1 MGCSMNYKNLLAFSF
16 IFGLMANAL
25 AEQED
30 AGKLLR
36 ISGYGTIGAVHST
49 NDQADI
55 VRDLI
60 QQDGVGY
67 TRRVD
72 YGMDSLLGVQL
83 DVTPADEFGASV
95 QVVSRRGQNNFKP
108 EITWAF
114 GRYTPNDTV
123 QLRVGRLGF
132 DVYLLADSRNVG
144 YSYQWV
150 RPPVEYF
157 GPLII
162 SYIDGADLL
171 LKAPLGDGVLRA
183 KFYAGKAQERAA
195 VGASDSALFSLVGSP
210 LFGAYLE
217 YQSRHW
223 QYRLGYAQ
231 LKFNNEFP
239 YLDDLAN
246 GLRSPMLRALD
257 PNAPFLAEKIQ
268 FNGKKIGYFSA
279 GIAYDNG
286 PLQGQLMLSRLNSD
300 LLGFPPNVA
309 GYSTVSYRLD
319 KWTPY
324 LTYSAIRP
332 ISSAPLLNV
341 PLGVDLRLD
350 QLVSSYR
357 VTAQGQLADQT
368 TVSLGVRYD
377 FSEKMDLKFQ
387 IDQMRSK
394 QNLLIRN
401 IQPGWDGRST
411 LFSVA
416 FDFIF

>member
-1 MGCSMNYKNLLAFSF
+1 VNYKNLIVFSF
-16 IFGLMANAL
+16 IFGLMADAR
-25 AEQED
+25 ADQED
-30 AGKLLR
+30 AGKLWR
-36 ISGYGTIGAVHST
+36 VSGYGTLGAVHST
-49 NDQADI
+49 NNQADF

-67 TRRVD
+67 TRRID

-95 QVVSRRGQNNFKP
+95 QVVSRRGQSNFKP

-132 DVYLLADSRNVG
+132 DVYLLADSRNVS

-150 RPPVEYF
+150 RPPLEYF

-162 SYIDGADLL
+162 SYIDGADLV
-171 LKAPLGDGVLRA
+171 LKAPLGDGVVRA
-183 KFYAGKAQERAA
+183 KFYAGKAQETAA
-195 VGASDSALFSLVGSP
+195 VGSSDNSQFSLAGSP
-210 LFGAYLE
+210 LLGTYLE

-239 YLDDLAN
+239 YMDDLAN
-246 GLRSPMLRALD
+246 AMRSPMLQMFD
-257 PNAPFLAEKIQ
+257 PNAAILAEKIQ
-268 FNGKKIGYFSA
+268 FNGRKIGYLSV
-279 GIAYDNG
+279 GVAYDNG
-286 PLQGQLMLSRLNSD
+286 PLQGQVMLSKLKSN
-300 LLGFPPNVA
+300 LLGFPPNSA
-309 GYSTVSYRLD
+309 GYGTVSYRLD

-332 ISSAPLLNV
+332 GSSAPRLNV
-341 PLGVDLRLD
+341 PLGLDPGLD
-350 QLVSSYR
+350 QLAGGYR
-357 VTAQGQLADQT
+357 LTAEGQLADQT
-368 TVSLGVRYD
+368 TVSFGLRYD
-377 FSEKMDLKFQ
+377 FAEKMDVKFQ
-387 IDQMRSK
+387 VDQIRSK

-401 IQPGWDGRST
+401 VQPGWDGRST